1 MEQKTLPFRPIPFP
15 LTVLESPSATILGS
29 YRSDRPGR
37 YLDLAVNTLA
47 EYDIA
52 LPEHQFLETIVRAA
66 LAAQHLFFSAALHE
80 PTGNELDLFFEDFV
94 LHCIPRIDSDK

>member
-1 MEQKTLPFRPIPFP
+1 MTRQPSFP
-15 LTVLESPSATILGS
+15 LPSNEC
-29 YRSDRPGR
+29 PGR
-37 YLDLAVNTLA
+37 YLNLAVSILT

-80 PTGNELDLFFEDFV
+80 PTGNELDLFIEDFV
-94 LHCIPRIDSDK
+94 LRCISTT